1 MQLKVQDAHLLFA
14 LVMNVLYQQ
23 EERYQTRHGRG
34 GEGGQHLR
42 LSRRHQRVG
51 SPSMA
56 TFTELLR
63 DARDAHAS
71 ALPPLEA
78 TGWVCFLACREFLFF
93 LELVT
98 VLAEFASVSL

>member
-1 MQLKVQDAHLLFA
+1 MVKNPPAMQEIQVQSL
-14 LVMNVLYQQ
+14 
-23 EERYQTRHGRG
+23 GW
-34 GEGGQHLR
+34 
-42 LSRRHQRVG
+42 RRHQRVG

-56 TFTELLR
+56 TFTELL
-63 DARDAHAS
+63 RDAHAS